1 MSDKTLKQISEF
13 TIVLCRKMF
22 EATEV
27 KTPTCFVILPDK
39 IDPPVKSGE
48 KKKIVGASEHV
59 EKVDE
64 YMTNCFDLVK
74 NFQNPYEFAK
84 KYFESKM
91 MTTMFLYLVD
101 EYNGKPVYDPTGVY
115 PIEIGRKKKE
125 NEKIIPIFMLG
136 IQTMAIANKAAGL
149 ISMFCPGVPS
159 KIISK
164 GLLKKANAFAE
175 DSSLPVIIEA
185 WNQEGKEIA
194 KRGGPL
200 REFECFLELNDR
212 AKTYSSLKRVCNK
225 DGNAIWITEESHNNI
240 EKERIDE
247 KNNFKA
253 EIDQLKT
260 DKKEFQTEKKELQ
273 KELQIEK
280 DKLQKNH
287 HNIEKERNDE
297 KNNFKAEIDKLKTEK
312 KEFQTENDNLQKE
325 FKTEITDLEIQ
336 IDTLKKKRCSCTI
349 S

>member
-1 MSDKTLKQISEF
+1 
-13 TIVLCRKMF
+13 MF

-48 KKKIVGASEHV
+48 KKIIVGASEHV

-84 KYFESKM
+84 KYVESKM

-125 NEKIIPIFMLG
+125 NEKVIPIFMLG

-159 KIISK
+159 KIIST
-164 GLLKKANAFAE
+164 GLLKKAEAFAN
-175 DSSLPVIIEA
+175 DSSLPVIREA
-185 WNQEGKEIA
+185 WDHEGNDKA

-200 REFECFLELNDR
+200 REFESFLKLNDPD
-212 AKTYSSLKRVCNK
+212 KTYSSLRRVCDK
-225 DGNAIWITEESHNNI
+225 DRNAIWITEDSHA
-240 EKERIDE
+240 D
-247 KNNFKA
+247 
-253 EIDQLKT
+253 
-260 DKKEFQTEKKELQ
+260 
-273 KELQIEK
+273 
-280 DKLQKNH
+280 
-287 HNIEKERNDE
+287 IEKERNNE
-297 KNNFKAEIDKLKTEK
+297 QINFKAEIDKLKTEK
-312 KEFQTENDNLQKE
+312 KELQTEKKEFQTVNDKLQKEFQTKKKEFQTVNDKLQKE
-325 FKTEITDLEIQ
+325 FKTENDKNADLKKE
-336 IDTLKKKRCSCTI
+336 IDTLKKKKKQRMLLYHIIGQSFKKA
-349 S
+349 